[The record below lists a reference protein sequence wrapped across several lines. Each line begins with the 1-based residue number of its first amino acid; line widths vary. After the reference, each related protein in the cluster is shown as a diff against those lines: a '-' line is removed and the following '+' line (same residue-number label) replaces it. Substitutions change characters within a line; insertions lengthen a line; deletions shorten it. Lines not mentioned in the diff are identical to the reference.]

1 MAAYVLLSVECWTAQ
16 QRIHHHCLGL
26 QAHGNDPK
34 LARRACSMYAAAVT
48 HGIADKRDFLAAA
61 ALYGV
66 LREDGITSAGELRLA
81 VAMYTAVREEGILD
95 PDDLHTAIA
104 LATIARDEG
113 LSDPRELSR
122 LLQTTRGAMPQHYA
136 ANGSPSPTHLGGLRA
151 MGGLE
156 AAEGTAAAALQ
167 QQVLTL
173 HAQLEQEKT
182 ARSKYARQLEQQ
194 AVEWMS
200 QVKLL
205 KEYIDSLR
213 AKMPQA
219 SAAGMPNLKMP
230 SGLQG
235 MSSNAGSERR
245 GSDPAVLLS
254 GLESDWASKAPLF
267 EDDASFIREVVD
279 GEVLAPDMAVQ
290 MELDRCDRRVLRLR
304 GHAGPRWLRVK
315 GPRAAGS

>member
-1 MAAYVLLSVECWTAQ
+1 
-16 QRIHHHCLGL
+16 
-26 QAHGNDPK
+26 
-34 LARRACSMYAAAVT
+34 MY
-48 HGIADKRDFLAAA
+48 
-61 ALYGV
+61 
-66 LREDGITSAGELRLA
+66 S
-81 VAMYTAVREEGILD
+81 AVREEGILD

-113 LSDPRELSR
+113 LSDPRELLTVLAASR
-122 LLQTTRGAMPQHYA
+122 GGDGGQFLGVGVVPG
-136 ANGSPSPTHLGGLRA
+136 ANGSHSSAHLGGLRA

-156 AAEGTAAAALQ
+156 AAEGSAAAALQ
-167 QQVLTL
+167 QQVLHL

-219 SAAGMPNLKMP
+219 SAAGMPHLKMP
-230 SGLQG
+230 AGLQG
-235 MSSNAGSERR
+235 SAASNPGSDRH
-245 GSDPAVLLS
+245 GSDPGANLLS

-267 EDDASFIREVVD
+267 DDDAAFIREVVD

-290 MELDRCDRRVLRLR
+290 LELDR
-304 GHAGPRWLRVK
+304 
-315 GPRAAGS
+315 